1 MKSPSKTKRLVYG
14 AIGGLG
20 IFAGA
25 AGLASAATS
34 QTTTPTTV
42 QAPGN
47 GETAGQGDTN
57 EAPTYKSS
65 VQSPESPEAAENG
78 VEQSDAAEAAQLA
91 PLAKVSETDASAA
104 ATAAVPGTVAKV
116 ELSNENG
123 NVVYDVEVKAADGT
137 KTDVTIDAG
146 NGKVLAQET
155 EADEHDGEDNGGA
168 DEGPGTEVN
177 DAAEAANSADD

>member
-1 MKSPSKTKRLVYG
+1 MKSPSKTKRVVYG

-20 IFAGA
+20 LFAGA
-25 AGLASAATS
+25 AGLASATTGQS
-34 QTTTPTTV
+34 TTPTSV
-42 QAPGN
+42 SASS
-47 GETAGQGDTN
+47 EQGDGN
-57 EAPTYKSS
+57 ETPTYQSS
-65 VQSPESPEAAENG
+65 VQSPETPEAAENG

-146 NGKVLAQET
+146 NGKVLGQET
-155 EADEHDGEDNGGA
+155 EADEHDGEDKGGA
-168 DEGPGTEVN
+168 NEAPGTEVN
-177 DAAEAANSADD
+177 DAADAANSADD